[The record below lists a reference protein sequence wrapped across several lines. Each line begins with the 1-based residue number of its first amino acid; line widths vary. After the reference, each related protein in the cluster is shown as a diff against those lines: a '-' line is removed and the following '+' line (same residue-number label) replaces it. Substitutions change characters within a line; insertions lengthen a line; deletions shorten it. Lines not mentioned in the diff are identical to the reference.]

1 MGLAV
6 DRVDSEARREVCR
19 RVGGGT
25 IGRIDAETDRPRPPS
40 PLRRWLLIGT
50 VAYVAAL
57 SIIGLLGRGRTFVEV
72 QPGGALFDDRVLPVF
87 FVAFLVSAAISWRWP
102 LTGGVVGLLAVAT
115 FVPFAQRQ
123 LVPWSA
129 AFLIGTMSL
138 AVAAWLAIGLTER
151 GRDVS
156 DRPDADELAPTT
168 AMTLDRR
175 RFLSTVAGGAVA
187 VVAGSIIGRYVYGL
201 IWGPTHPE
209 SEVAEL
215 PDSPLDWAWCG
226 AVTTSGCAI
235 RARSS
240 RPFTTATLQLAR
252 DADFT
257 DIVDTVALTDVYD
270 RVADF
275 RVDGLDA
282 ATRYFYAVEVDGEL
296 DRTRSCSFRTFP
308 DDDRPLRLVFSSC
321 ARTGSNGQV
330 FDAIRRLDPDVYVNI
345 GDLHYGDVF
354 VDDVDDYRQVLD
366 VQLTRPAQAAL
377 YRSTPIAYV
386 WDDHDYGPNDS
397 NRNAPGRAAA
407 ITAYREYVPHY
418 DLAGPESAIFQAF
431 TIGTTRIVMTD
442 ARSARDPQRAPDTP
456 SKTMLGDEQR
466 RWLLSELER
475 SAAEHDLVI
484 WANPVPWVDPAE
496 PGADSWAG
504 YDAERR
510 LIADHIASLGIDNL
524 VMVSGDA
531 HMVAIDDGTHTNHSS
546 VDGRGFPLLHVAALD
561 RPGSTKGGP
570 YTQGPITGG
579 GHFGVIEVEPTDGGL
594 AVAMIAENWR
604 GDELLRHDLVVPTGD
619 RQRRDQG

>member
-1 MGLAV
+1 MAIDAAV
-6 DRVDSEARREVCR
+6 KPDHRPSRARRW
-19 RVGGGT
+19 
-25 IGRIDAETDRPRPPS
+25 I
-40 PLRRWLLIGT
+40 LIVT

-57 SIIGLLGRGRTFVEV
+57 SLVGLVGRGRAVVDV
-72 QPGGALFDDRVLPVF
+72 QPGGALFDERVLPFF
-87 FVAFLVSAAISWRWP
+87 FVAFLVSAVISWRWP
-102 LTGGVVGLLAVAT
+102 LTGGVVGVFAVAT

-123 LVPWSA
+123 LVAWSA
-129 AFLIGTMSL
+129 ALLIITVSL
-138 AVAAWLAIGLTER
+138 SVLAWLAIGLT
-151 GRDVS
+151 
-156 DRPDADELAPTT
+156 DRAHEPPDPADGDSIGEPVDAR
-168 AMTLDRR
+168 TLNRR
-175 RFLSTVAGGAVA
+175 RFLVTAAGGAAA
-187 VVAGSIIGRYVYGL
+187 VVAGTVLGRYVYDL

-235 RARSS
+235 RARPS
-240 RPFTTATLQLAR
+240 RPFTTATLQLSR

-257 DIVDTVALTDVYD
+257 DLVDTVALTDVYD

-275 RVDGLDA
+275 RVSGLDA

-296 DRTRSCSFRTFP
+296 DRVRTGSFRTFP
-308 DDDRPLRLVFSSC
+308 DDDRPLRLVFGSC

-330 FDAIRRLDPDVYVNI
+330 FDAIRDTDPDVYVCL
-345 GDLHYGDVF
+345 GDFHYGDVF
-354 VDDVDDYRQVLD
+354 VDDVDDYRQVFD

-397 NRNAPGRAAA
+397 NRGAPGRASAMV
-407 ITAYREYVPHY
+407 AYREYVPHY
-418 DLAGPESAIFQAF
+418 DLAGSDSAIFQAF
-431 TIGTTRIVMTD
+431 TIGTTRVVLTD
-442 ARSARDPQRAPDTP
+442 ARSARDPQSDPDTP
-456 SKTMLGDEQR
+456 TKSMLGDEQR
-466 RWLLSELER
+466 RWLLAELER
-475 SAAEHDLVI
+475 SARDHDLVI
-484 WANPVPWVDPAE
+484 WANPVPWVDPAD

-510 LIADHIASLGIDNL
+510 MIAEHIASLGIDNL

-531 HMVAIDDGTHTNHSS
+531 HMVAIDDGTHTNYSTT
-546 VDGRGFPLLHVAALD
+546 DGVGFPLLHVAALD

-579 GHFGVIEVEPTDGGL
+579 GHFGVVEIRPGDTGVAVGL
-594 AVAMIAENWR
+594 AAHDWR
-604 GDELLRHDLVVPTGD
+604 GDELLRHDVVISTGD
-619 RQRRDQG
+619 PRP